1 MKWTKFTFIFRHSAH
16 LEEELS
22 HLRHSR
28 RAALEA
34 VEVVRREDE
43 EALLPPREYLVPLLP
58 QQALPQSAPLQRLL
72 QARLVAH
79 HGGLKE
85 VKRKRD
91 YETIIRLQRIDQ
103 EKSFAFCEHNFLFYA
118 M

>member
-1 MKWTKFTFIFRHSAH
+1 MFSFHVSPVKY

-43 EALLPPREYLVPLLP
+43 EALLPAREDLVPLLP
-58 QQALPQSAPLQRLL
+58 QQPLPQR
-72 QARLVAH
+72 ARRH
-79 HGGLKE
+79 
-85 VKRKRD
+85 
-91 YETIIRLQRIDQ
+91 
-103 EKSFAFCEHNFLFYA
+103 
-118 M
+118 